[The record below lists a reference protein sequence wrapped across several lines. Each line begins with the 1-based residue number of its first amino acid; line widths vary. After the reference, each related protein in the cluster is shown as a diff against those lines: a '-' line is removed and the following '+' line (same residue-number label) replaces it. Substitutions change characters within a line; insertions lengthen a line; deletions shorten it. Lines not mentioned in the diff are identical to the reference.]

1 MSSLMQND
9 VESLEQKDRM
19 FFGLSD
25 TLDVK
30 ASIGLVLI
38 VFLAS
43 QTTNLLKN
51 EMDPVLTF
59 LQMICA
65 VILFTAAMFAL
76 VTIWPRTHKVENT
89 EQWGVFHED
98 LRRHFKCVGESSP
111 DEKAFETFL
120 LQRAEGLKE
129 QIEHNRQITHRKYAS
144 VKWCYRSV
152 VIAVALNLFTLAYL
166 AFLV

>member
-59 LQMICA
+59 LQMIMRCH
-65 VILFTAAMFAL
+65 
-76 VTIWPRTHKVENT
+76 P
-89 EQWGVFHED
+89 FHGRNVRIGND
-98 LRRHFKCVGESSP
+98 LASHSQG
-111 DEKAFETFL
+111 
-120 LQRAEGLKE
+120 
-129 QIEHNRQITHRKYAS
+129 RKH
-144 VKWCYRSV
+144 
-152 VIAVALNLFTLAYL
+152 
-166 AFLV
+166 